1 MSGYMKIRDLKTG
14 DIIID
19 GDRDAVITG
28 LTCDG
33 NIEST
38 VNQYSNIE
46 NISDK
51 PLTEEILLKNEFY
64 CERGVGYLWEF
75 DNDAV
80 IVDMYDNNLRIILN
94 REKVLDYNTFDTLS
108 VRELQH
114 ALWFFKID
122 LDIKI

>member
-1 MSGYMKIRDLKTG
+1 MKIRDLKTG

-19 GDRDAVITG
+19 GYRDAVITG

-33 NIEST
+33 NVET
-38 VNQYSNIE
+38 TANEYSNIE

-51 PLTEEILLKNEFY
+51 LLTEEILLKNEFY
-64 CERGVGYLWEF
+64 YERGVGYVWEY
-75 DNDAV
+75 DNDSV
-80 IVDMYDNNLRIILN
+80 IVDMYSNNLRIILN

-114 ALWFFKID
+114 ALWFF
-122 LDIKI
+122 DINLEIEI

>member
-1 MSGYMKIRDLKTG
+1 MKIRDLKTG

-19 GDRDAVITG
+19 GDKDAVITG

-33 NIEST
+33 NIETT

-64 CERGVGYLWEF
+64 YESNVGYVWEF

-80 IVDMYDNNLRIILN
+80 IVDMYNNNLRIILN
-94 REKVLDYNTFDTLS
+94 REKVLDYNPFDTLS

-114 ALWFFKID
+114 ALWFFEID
-122 LDIKI
+122 LEIKI

>member
-1 MSGYMKIRDLKTG
+1 MKIRDLKTG

-33 NIEST
+33 NIETT

-64 CERGVGYLWEF
+64 NERGVGYVWEY

-80 IVDMYDNNLRIILN
+80 IVDMYNNNLRIILN

>member
-1 MSGYMKIRDLKTG
+1 MKIRDLKTG

-64 CERGVGYLWEF
+64 NERGVGYVWEY